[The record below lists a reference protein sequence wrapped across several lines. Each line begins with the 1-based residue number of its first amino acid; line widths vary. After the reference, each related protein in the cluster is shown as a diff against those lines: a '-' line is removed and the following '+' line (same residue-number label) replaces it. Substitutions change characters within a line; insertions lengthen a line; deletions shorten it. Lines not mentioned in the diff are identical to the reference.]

1 MEGATDGIGQRV
13 YRRDGGIGKGLP
25 RQHRPQQHRAA
36 GLQVAA
42 IRDDG
47 FDIGPQQAQRLAGK

>member
-13 YRRDGGIGKGLP
+13 YRRDGRIGKGLP

-36 GLQVAA
+36 GLKVAA
-42 IRDDG
+42 IRNDG